1 LKSDYMV
8 ISNGFKGE
16 FILVTHSLWDD
27 LKEDIIEIEEES
39 FSSTLCDSKDD
50 LLKIVDSPTSI
61 FLVLRI
67 PSVSRIAGYIAADM
81 LEGFADVP
89 GTTSDPYFNQGKTIY
104 IVSVAIHPDWRRR
117 GFGNALQEECL
128 RWASRR
134 GFERV
139 TAHIERGAA
148 ARMGL
153 GARVLMSFANW
164 YGTGRSFDYV
174 EYSTSFWR

>member
-1 LKSDYMV
+1 MA

-16 FILVTHSLWDD
+16 FISVTHSLWDD

-89 GTTSDPYFNQGKTIY
+89 GTISDPYFNQGKTIY

-117 GFGNALQEECL
+117 GLGVALIRECL
-128 RWASRR
+128 RLVSLK
-134 GFERV
+134 GIERA
-139 TAHIERGAA
+139 TAHIESGSLSRI
-148 ARMGL
+148 GL
-153 GARVLMSFANW
+153 GARVLKSFKNW
-164 YGTGRSFDYV
+164 YGTGRTFDYV
-174 EYSTSFWR
+174 EFTIER